1 MASTKRKKFILF
13 SLLVVCIIGIVYL
26 LFNEN
31 GIIKYLKLKS
41 RLDSLKVQVSKVE
54 DDNKKLHE
62 SIDSLRAKVPAKI
75 ERVAREKYNMKRKGE
90 KAIKIIEK

>member
-1 MASTKRKKFILF
+1 MASSKRKKIILF
-13 SLLVVCIIGIVYL
+13 SLLIFCIIGLIYL

-41 RLDSLKVQVSKVE
+41 QLDSLKVQVSKVE

-90 KAIKIIEK
+90 KSIKIIEK